1 VSLIFHE
8 KLSFKLSILETN
20 PDGQNVMPMVSLLI
34 NSIQSIMKLIK
45 AFIILLACIFA
56 AQAYAEDQV
65 YPHKLVRIVVPNGAG
80 GPTDLIARIMAQK
93 LTESM
98 GQPFIVENR
107 LGAGGVVGTE
117 SVAHAP
123 ADGYTLLF
131 SASGAMV
138 ISPHLNGKLPYNGY
152 QDFAHIANG
161 AFSPMLLV
169 VGANSG
175 IQSLADLIQQAK
187 QKPGQFNYSTAGI
200 GTPPHLAAEIL
211 RSSAGI
217 DVVHVPY
224 KDVPQADASLISG
237 EVNFM
242 FGQPKIANMVRAGKV
257 RILAITT
264 PKRSSLLP
272 DVPTLSEAGVPGFD
286 VVPWYGLFA
295 PSRTPDDI
303 VLRLNTELQKLQ
315 NNKDYVERM
324 TALGFEIPATHSPA
338 EFSQFLAKENA
349 KWKKVIFQ
357 ASIKAE

>member
-1 VSLIFHE
+1 
-8 KLSFKLSILETN
+8 
-20 PDGQNVMPMVSLLI
+20 M
-34 NSIQSIMKLIK
+34 
-45 AFIILLACIFA
+45 
-56 AQAYAEDQV
+56 
-65 YPHKLVRIVVPNGAG
+65 VRIVVPNGAG

-93 LTESM
+93 LSEAM

-117 SVAHAP
+117 SVARAS

-138 ISPHLNGKLPYNGY
+138 ISPHLNNKLPYNGF
-152 QDFAHIANG
+152 QDFSPIANA

-175 IQSLADLIQQAK
+175 IQSLTDLIQQAK

-211 RSSAGI
+211 RASSGI

-224 KDVPQADASLISG
+224 KDVPQADAALMSG

-257 RILAITT
+257 KVLAITT
-264 PKRSSLLP
+264 PKRSQLLP
-272 DVPTLSEAGVPGFD
+272 EVPTLAESGVPGFD
-286 VVPWYGLFA
+286 VVPWYGLFS
-295 PSRTPDDI
+295 PLRTPDEI
-303 VLRLNTELQKLQ
+303 VQRLNSELQKLQ
-315 NNKDYVERM
+315 NNKDYVDRM
-324 TALGFEIPATHSPA
+324 IALGFEIPPSHSPS
-338 EFSQFLAKENA
+338 EFNQFLIKENA
-349 KWKKVIFQ
+349 KWKKVIAQ